1 MLTLVNNTRASL
13 LDYLER
19 QLANFFPDAAPG
31 VRPLLDAHLDEALRR
46 LALCINGVK
55 LWREGEF
62 DALHSSQYTSFLY
75 YLANTLWR
83 RGADVRVCTKL
94 FLLNKALNGIDCFYE
109 IELPEVFFIG
119 HSVGI
124 VLAKASY
131 GNHLVLYQNAT
142 VGKNHG
148 VAPVLEDGVV
158 MYPHTAIIG
167 RSRVRA
173 GSVISQ
179 GASVIN
185 RDTPG
190 HCLVFQGPRC
200 GLVFEPPKRDIQA
213 DIFRLPAA
221 LYRER
226 AEAARV
232 PAPAVYAETAR
243 RRSDR
248 RPSAQTRS
256 P

>member
-1 MLTLVNNTRASL
+1 MLELVNSSREGL
-13 LDYLER
+13 PRYLER
-19 QLANFFPDAAPG
+19 QLASLFPDDAPG
-31 VRPLLDAHLDEALRR
+31 VRAAIDAHLDEALLR
-46 LALCINGVK
+46 LARCIDAVR
-55 LWREGEF
+55 LWRAGEF
-62 DALHSSQYTSFLY
+62 DCLHSSQYATFLY

-83 RGADVRVCTKL
+83 HGADARVCTKL

-131 GNHLVLYQNAT
+131 GEHLVLYQNST

-158 MYPHTAIIG
+158 LYPNAAVIG

-173 GSVISQ
+173 GSVIAQ
-179 GASVIN
+179 GVGVVN

-190 HCLVFQGPRC
+190 DCLVFQGAAGSLAFKPSRRSV
-200 GLVFEPPKRDIQA
+200 LA
-213 DIFRLPAA
+213 DIFRDA
-221 LYRER
+221 
-226 AEAARV
+226 
-232 PAPAVYAETAR
+232 
-243 RRSDR
+243 
-248 RPSAQTRS
+248 
-256 P
+256 